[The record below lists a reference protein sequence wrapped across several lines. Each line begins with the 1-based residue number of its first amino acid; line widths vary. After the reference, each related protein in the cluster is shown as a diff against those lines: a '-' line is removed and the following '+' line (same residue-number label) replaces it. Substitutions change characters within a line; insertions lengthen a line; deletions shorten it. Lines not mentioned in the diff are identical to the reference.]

1 MKLTKQQTAFLPT
14 VPLELAEVLLSYR
27 LGMRVTEVMVL
38 ERLPKSK
45 GHLPGEEVK

>member
-1 MKLTKQQTAFLPT
+1 MKQTAFLPT

-45 GHLPGEEVK
+45 DRLPEEEGK